1 MNDGIVFIIVG
12 PAVIIRGAGA
22 ASVIVD
28 HAPPS
33 GDSSSN

>member
-12 PAVIIRGAGA
+12 PAVIIRGA

-33 GDSSSN
+33 GDNSSN